1 LCFLSAQT
9 PKLLALIFA
18 RSRVAPSSERTPQI
32 QETHAPLMEVLNEAL
47 RGLAAAA
54 GRPGGGT
61 AAARRP
67 HLEAALA
74 AAEGLAGG
82 ADAADAA
89 AIDSALRTACGLF
102 LPPDRDLF
110 SDVGDVPAAPADA
123 HAAGA
128 AGAAAALH
136 LRLLARLAAA
146 ADSRG
151 ALGLDALA
159 PPPPPPG
166 FGRAGGGPLIEEL
179 PAEGG
184 AGGAAEPLALDLL
197 LAAALYGGDG
207 ALNRPW
213 GAPDAAL
220 AAEELLAALAARAGD
235 NLLAAAD
242 GAGDADGG
250 AAAAP
255 PEQRLLLRAL
265 PALAARLRPAVA
277 AHEAHRRA
285 DESRLE
291 PYAGPD
297 AWARALAAGQLAFAL
312 RRLRARPAL
321 AAALPAAL
329 PLALAAVADPSPDVE
344 ALGLWA
350 LAHAA
355 GALGPDDFEGRRPG
369 AAAAAAAR
377 RAAAGCDARAWPAAA
392 AAAAA
397 LVGAASAAGA
407 RPDAPA
413 ARALLGALLDEGARH
428 AHAAARAAAWLD
440 AATPLF
446 PQLGL
451 ALVADFSRLL
461 PLLLEWCLAAAKPV
475 RARALRAV
483 EALVAATWPRA
494 PAHAA
499 IMWRALCR
507 AYEDEVALSGRPE
520 EEVLAAAAAAATA
533 VWRCGGAEFRAA
545 AEAAAAAGGGGG
557 APPGAPPLLELAREG
572 AEGWRGAPAAA

>member
-1 LCFLSAQT
+1 MG
-9 PKLLALIFA
+9 ALD
-18 RSRVAPSSERTPQI
+18 
-32 QETHAPLMEVLNEAL
+32 EAL

-67 HLEAALA
+67 HLQAALA
-74 AAEGLAGG
+74 AAEGLGAG

-89 AIDSALRTACGLF
+89 ALDGALRIACGLF

-123 HAAGA
+123 GAAGA
-128 AGAAAALH
+128 AAAAAALH

-146 ADSRG
+146 ADARG

-179 PAEGG
+179 SPESG
-184 AGGAAEPLALDLL
+184 AGGAAAEPLALDLL
-197 LAAALYGGDG
+197 LAATLYGGDG

-213 GAPDAAL
+213 DAPDAAL

-235 NLLAAAD
+235 ELLAAAD
-242 GAGDADGG
+242 GADGG

-255 PEQRLLLRAL
+255 PEERLLLRAL

-277 AHEAHRRA
+277 AHEAHRRT

-297 AWARALAAGQLAFAL
+297 AWARVLAAGQLAFAL
-312 RRLRARPAL
+312 RRLRGRAAL

-329 PLALAAVADPSPDVE
+329 PLALAAVADPWPDVE
-344 ALGLWA
+344 AAGLWA

-369 AAAAAAAR
+369 VAAAAAAR
-377 RAAAGCDARAWPAAA
+377 RAATGCDARAWPAAA

-407 RPDAPA
+407 RPAAPA
-413 ARALLGALLDEGARH
+413 ARALLCALLDEGARH

-451 ALVADFSRLL
+451 SLVADFARLL

-557 APPGAPPLLELAREG
+557 APPGAPPLIELARAG
-572 AEGWRGAPAAA
+572 AEGWRAAPAAA